1 MKVICIIFCLF
12 LSGCSVMPYKLC
24 SEVDA
29 PTPLSEVKLTIHEL
43 SFLESSYH
51 CHKLAFKM
59 NPLMIIAAFGMMP
72 ACADVTYSRKYRK
85 VKACE
90 VWIPKGIDW
99 MLEHELRHCEGYK
112 DSLF

>member
-1 MKVICIIFCLF
+1 
-12 LSGCSVMPYKLC
+12 
-24 SEVDA
+24 
-29 PTPLSEVKLTIHEL
+29 
-43 SFLESSYH
+43 
-51 CHKLAFKM
+51 
-59 NPLMIIAAFGMMP
+59 MP